1 MDRILNFSVLLIV
14 LFCIPLGVFADDIN
28 YGVFIKYDGKVNVNS
43 EPEGK
48 GELVTQY
55 NGLRRYGDGS
65 TKGETQKDILEGNFS
80 QGKVTDAKIR
90 FARYNGPL
98 WLNKAVFEGTLK
110 YMLMDNNQGIQYTLI
125 EGVFTCNNFDEVT
138 ISPENPLVITR
149 IPSEDGCETIAKP
162 FYNISVDNST
172 PSNHQF
178 YSMIGDVKEY
188 VMVKE
193 LVLNNDWNI
202 EKVCEYLKPVFSD
215 GINLLI
221 DSKNNGLVIE
231 FKNGDYF
238 KYLPQTIFQLRK
250 TYNDGVLS
258 ISDDEFKLAYAD
270 GSTYSGTTISNVSF
284 KSLEELYKYYMKSI
298 SIKDVGL
305 TYYTGELAK
314 EGKIVKYIK
323 GKTEAEL
330 LAEQE
335 RIKEEKAAAA
345 AEKEWRIKEEVAEKN
360 NAIKLLCSKQYKAP
374 NMKVNVSGVVV
385 ERNPVGFGG
394 KTAPAVM
401 KVYDFGTKG
410 KTIALYVYVD
420 LKDGTEPQA
429 MCFSTSGR
437 NLRLYSQKESGGTVY
452 GPSNNLP
459 FALLKTNVKGKIVWL
474 AMLQGGALVSNIYE
488 GMSEMAL
495 KMALKNSGL
504 ALKLV
509 ENSAGKKV
517 YVLNGV
523 KMDKRYYGFGENQY
537 NYQVEGEEWGRF
549 YFTNNKL
556 TKWYFYQ

>member
-1 MDRILNFSVLLIV
+1 MNRILDFSVLLIV

-55 NGLRRYGDGS
+55 NGLRRYSDGS

-80 QGKVTDAKIR
+80 QGKVTAAKIR

-125 EGVFTCNNFDEVT
+125 EGVFTCNNFDKVT

-193 LVLNNDWNI
+193 LVLNDDWNI
-202 EKVCEYLKPVFSD
+202 EKVGEYLKPVFSD
-215 GINLLI
+215 GTNLLI

-231 FKNGDYF
+231 FKDGDYF
-238 KYLPQTIFQLRK
+238 KYLPQTTFQLRK

-258 ISDDEFKLAYAD
+258 ISDDKIKIAYAD
-270 GSTYSGTTISNVSF
+270 GSTYSGTTRSNVSF

-335 RIKEEKAAAA
+335 RIKEEKAAAE
-345 AEKEWRIKEEVAEKN
+345 AEEEWRIKGQVAEKN

-374 NMKVNVSGVVV
+374 NMKVNVSGFGF
-385 ERNPVGFGG
+385 ERNPVGLGG

-410 KTIALYVYVD
+410 KTIALYAYVD
-420 LKDGTEPQA
+420 LKDGSEPQA

-459 FALLKTNVKGKIVWL
+459 FALLRTNVKGKTIWL
-474 AMLQGGALVSNIYE
+474 AIMKGGTIVTDIYE

-495 KMALKNSGL
+495 KMALKSSGL

-556 TKWYFYQ
+556 TKWYYYQ

>member
-14 LFCIPLGVFADDIN
+14 SLCIPLGVFADEIN
-28 YGVFIKYDGKVNVNS
+28 YGTFIKYKGKVNEYS
-43 EPEGK
+43 ELEGK

-55 NGLRRYGDGS
+55 NGLRRYSDGS

-110 YMLMDNNQGIQYTLI
+110 YMFMDNNQGIQYTLM
-125 EGVFTCNNFDEVT
+125 EGVFTCNNLDEVT

-162 FYNISVDNST
+162 INYISVDNST

-188 VMVKE
+188 VRVKE
-193 LVLNNDWNI
+193 LVLNDDWNI
-202 EKVCEYLKPVFSD
+202 EKVGEYLKPMFSD
-215 GINLLI
+215 GTNLLI

-231 FKNGDYF
+231 FKDGDYF
-238 KYLPQTIFQLRK
+238 KYLPQTTFQLRK
-250 TYNDGVLS
+250 TYSDGVLS
-258 ISDDEFKLAYAD
+258 ISDDEIKLAYAD

-284 KSLEELYKYYMKSI
+284 KSLEELYKYYMKPI

-314 EGKIVKYIK
+314 DGKIVKYIE

-335 RIKEEKAAAA
+335 RIKEEKA
-345 AEKEWRIKEEVAEKN
+345 EEERWIKGQVAEKN

-374 NMKVNVSGVVV
+374 NMKVNVSGFGF
-385 ERNPVGFGG
+385 ERNPVGLGG
-394 KTAPAVM
+394 KTSPAVM

-410 KTIALYVYVD
+410 KTIALYAYVD
-420 LKDGTEPQA
+420 LKDGSEPQA

-459 FALLKTNVKGKIVWL
+459 FALLKTNVKGKTIWL
-474 AMLQGGALVSNIYE
+474 AIMKGGTIVTDIYE
-488 GMSEMAL
+488 GMSETAL
-495 KMALKNSGL
+495 KMALKSSGL